1 MCFSTLAYQG
11 FILLYSFS
19 SSVQWKLI
27 SRCNLLFSGIDNLP
41 IIMPCLVS
49 KLETKL
55 KKVEQSSPKQSQGNA
70 YAAMDWSC
78 YSCEW
83 ISQSDMEMRG
93 RFHLLCPSLFTRCTN
108 DPQELLRL
116 CSPSLLH
123 CSHYSATYNIR
134 KSYWNQC
141 YRTKPFLLSSIASGT
156 SPSSSYV
163 LVPRSAQGKVGRL
176 KLTLKTT
183 TDEWWEHVA
192 LHHGRLSLY
201 MTVPSLMVA
210 FFRITTT
217 PDLM

>member
-78 YSCEW
+78 YSCE
-83 ISQSDMEMRG
+83 
-93 RFHLLCPSLFTRCTN
+93 
-108 DPQELLRL
+108 
-116 CSPSLLH
+116 
-123 CSHYSATYNIR
+123 
-134 KSYWNQC
+134 
-141 YRTKPFLLSSIASGT
+141 
-156 SPSSSYV
+156 
-163 LVPRSAQGKVGRL
+163 
-176 KLTLKTT
+176 
-183 TDEWWEHVA
+183 
-192 LHHGRLSLY
+192 
-201 MTVPSLMVA
+201 
-210 FFRITTT
+210 
-217 PDLM
+217 